1 MTLRIPGLILV
12 ALAGV
17 SAGGRAPQDEG
28 ARIVILATTTS
39 LQETGLLDS
48 LKTRF
53 ERVSGYRLRAVAVGS
68 GQALRMA
75 ERGDADVVLAHSPAA
90 ERAFMAAGLGV
101 RRRIVATNYF
111 TIVGPPDDPAGIR
124 GAPSAAAALMAIF
137 SRGAVFV
144 SRGDSSGTHVRE
156 LALWREAGTAPRWG
170 GYLES
175 GQGMAATLLIAEER
189 RGYTLTDRASY
200 SNLRRRLT
208 LTPLREREPALLNVY
223 HIIELNPA
231 GRPRLNVAGGR
242 AFADFITSPAIQDYL
257 ERFGA
262 AQFGTPLFVPARG
275 VEQ

>member
-1 MTLRIPGLILV
+1 MTLRIPGLILL
-12 ALAGV
+12 ALAGIC
-17 SAGGRAPQDEG
+17 AGGRAQQDEG
-28 ARIVILATTTS
+28 ERVVILATTTS

-48 LKTRF
+48 LKPRF
-53 ERVSGYRLRAVAVGS
+53 ERVTGYRLRAVAVGS

-90 ERAFMAAGLGV
+90 ERAFMAAGHGV
-101 RRRIVATNYF
+101 RRRIVATNDF

-124 GAPSAAAALMAIF
+124 RSPSAAAAVLAIC
-137 SRGAVFV
+137 RRRAVFV

-156 LALWREAGTAPRWG
+156 LALWRETGTDPRWA

-200 SNLRRRLT
+200 HNLRRRLT
-208 LTPLREREPALLNVY
+208 LVPLREREPALLNVY
-223 HIIELNPA
+223 HIIEVNPA

-242 AFADFITSPAIQDYL
+242 AFADFITSPEVQDYL
-257 ERFGA
+257 ARFGA
-262 AQFGTPLFVPARG
+262 AQFGSPLFVPASR
-275 VEQ
+275 